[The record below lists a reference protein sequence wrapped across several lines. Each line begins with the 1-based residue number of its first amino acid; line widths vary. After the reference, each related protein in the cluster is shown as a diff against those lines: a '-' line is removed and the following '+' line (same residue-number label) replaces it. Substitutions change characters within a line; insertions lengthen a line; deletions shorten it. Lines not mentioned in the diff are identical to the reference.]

1 MSKLMPTIQ
10 AAFQEALGTDAA
22 SVSIK
27 STPDDIPGWD
37 SLGHVALAS
46 ELEKQFNIS
55 FSIDELMSMES
66 VQAIVTTI
74 EARLTASDG
83 A

>member
-1 MSKLMPTIQ
+1 MSDHLPKIQ
-10 AAFQEALGTDAA
+10 AAFHEALGTDASA
-22 SVSIK
+22 VTIE

-46 ELEKQFNIS
+46 ELEKQFNVS

-66 VQAIVTTI
+66 VKAIVATI
-74 EARLTASDG
+74 EGLLAKSDG

>member
-1 MSKLMPTIQ
+1 MSELLPTIQ
-10 AAFQEALGTDAA
+10 AAFHEALGADA
-22 SVSIK
+22 STVSIE

-46 ELEKQFNIS
+46 ELEKQFNVT

-74 EARLTASDG
+74 EGRLADSDG

>member
-1 MSKLMPTIQ
+1 MSELLPTIQ
-10 AAFQEALGTDAA
+10 VAFHEALGADA
-22 SVSIK
+22 STVSIE

-46 ELEKQFNIS
+46 ELEKQFNLT

-66 VQAIVTTI
+66 VQAIVTTL
-74 EARLTASDG
+74 EGRLADSDG